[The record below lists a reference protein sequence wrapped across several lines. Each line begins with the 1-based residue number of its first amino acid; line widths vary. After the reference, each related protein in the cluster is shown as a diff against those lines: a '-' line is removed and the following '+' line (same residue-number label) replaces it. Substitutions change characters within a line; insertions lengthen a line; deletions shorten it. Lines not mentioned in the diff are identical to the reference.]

1 MEPLSFSK
9 SNFILLQNEKENL
22 EKSIKIISEEN
33 QRLKTQVHDMKITVR
48 ENKKVLNDYIINITN
63 KDKLFEKLNSIISEL
78 KEKIK
83 RLEEKIEKNKSKDI
97 KINYN
102 TNDDNIQN
110 MNQKQNLII
119 EEIVNIKNEI
129 KSIKEQN
136 TLKSKINQ
144 SLLQFEEN
152 NKDNKA
158 DDENNKN
165 NENSFISEK
174 ISDLSE
180 SLEENLKNENDK
192 GFRCHQDVL
201 NIEKKYNFNV
211 DNLTKFF
218 TKFDDNK
225 DELFLIDGKSNV
237 WEIIKRKDLT
247 LDEIKKYKEIQK
259 FLLSS

>member
-22 EKSIKIISEEN
+22 EKSFKIISEEN
-33 QRLKTQVHDMKITVR
+33 KRLKTQVHDMKITVR

-63 KDKLFEKLNSIISEL
+63 KDKLFEKLNSIIAEL

-83 RLEEKIEKNKSKDI
+83 KLEEKIEKNKSKDI

-102 TNDDNIQN
+102 IDNNNIQN
-110 MNQKQNLII
+110 MHEKQNSIN
-119 EEIVNIKNEI
+119 EEIVKIKNEI

-136 TLKSKINQ
+136 TLRRKINQ
-144 SLLQFEEN
+144 SLLKFEEN
-152 NKDNKA
+152 NNDNK
-158 DDENNKN
+158 DEDNNNKN
-165 NENSFISEK
+165 NENSFISEQ

-180 SLEENLKNENDK
+180 SLDENDK
-192 GFRCHQDVL
+192 GIRYNRDVFNL
-201 NIEKKYNFNV
+201 EKRYNINV

-218 TKFDDNK
+218 TKIDENK
-225 DELFLIDGKSNV
+225 DEVYLIDGKNNI

-247 LDEIKKYKEIQK
+247 IDEIKKYKEIQAH
-259 FLLSS
+259 